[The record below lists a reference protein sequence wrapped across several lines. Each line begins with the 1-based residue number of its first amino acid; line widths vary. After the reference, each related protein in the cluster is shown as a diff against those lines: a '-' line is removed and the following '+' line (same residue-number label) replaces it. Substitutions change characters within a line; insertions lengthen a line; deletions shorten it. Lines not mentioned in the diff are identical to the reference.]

1 MNDQSDNTPITRQQL
16 ADIAADELPVCK
28 TIFGAVV
35 QLVDDDVTQIEDM
48 AALGAEIDYI
58 ACELALDLRSFKHCV
73 KVSERI
79 QTAFK
84 RGKARDRHE
93 YLAALR
99 AKSLEMSSPILSIW
113 HGKQQFNMTDKQAIK
128 HTGNTVLTVATGVPM
143 ATSPDDKPPIEHD
156 SQD

>member
-1 MNDQSDNTPITRQQL
+1 MANQSDNKPITRQQL
-16 ADIAADELPVCK
+16 ADMAVEALPVCK
-28 TIFGAVV
+28 TIFGEVV
-35 QLVDDDVTQIEDM
+35 ELVDDDVTAIEDM

-58 ACELALDLRSFKHCV
+58 ACELALDLASFKHAI
-73 KVSERI
+73 KVSERM

-128 HTGNTVLTVATGVPM
+128 HTGNTVLTVSTGVPM
-143 ATSPDDKPPIEHD
+143 ATTPDSKPPIEHD